1 VAWIKADG
9 PEATLNYLRTTK
21 LIDVD
26 DPEKSLLLQKPLA
39 AVKHGGGKKFVLGDQ
54 GYTAFRD
61 FIEDYAKTVRD
72 RYAKTEDLPKDDGP
86 ERFGT
91 DAWLKLTNTPA
102 GVVRP
107 PGASGPV
114 RLGRG
119 VKNDWAS
126 APIASSD
133 RVVWGKGK
141 LWQHN
146 LTLRAARGSEQ
157 AKAWQSGKP
166 ALPKGKYLVK
176 VWVDA
181 KGRLADDWRGG
192 PGSGRLR
199 RQGGGGV
206 ELAGGLNR

>member
-1 VAWIKADG
+1 M
-9 PEATLNYLRTTK
+9 
-21 LIDVD
+21 
-26 DPEKSLLLQKPLA
+26 
-39 AVKHGGGKKFVLGDQ
+39 
-54 GYTAFRD
+54 AFRD
-61 FIEDYAKTVRD
+61 FIDDYAKTVRD

-91 DAWLKLTNTPA
+91 DAWLKLSNTPA
-102 GVVRP
+102 EWGD
-107 PGASGPV
+107 
-114 RLGRG
+114 RL
-119 VKNDWAS
+119 VQVDLYAWDAAKNDWAS

-181 KGRLADDWRGG
+181 KGRLADDWKAG
-192 PGSGRLR
+192 L
-199 RQGGGGV
+199 GV
-206 ELAGGLNR
+206 DDYAGKVEVESSWPEGYGK